1 MSTSDALSAIAAA
14 LGPAEL
20 DPEAE
25 PACYDPRARA
35 EPEPEP
41 EPEAGI

>member
-1 MSTSDALSAIAAA
+1 MSIPDALSAITAA

-25 PACYDPRARA
+25 PDYYDPRARA
-35 EPEPEP
+35 AP
-41 EPEAGI
+41 EPEAEP